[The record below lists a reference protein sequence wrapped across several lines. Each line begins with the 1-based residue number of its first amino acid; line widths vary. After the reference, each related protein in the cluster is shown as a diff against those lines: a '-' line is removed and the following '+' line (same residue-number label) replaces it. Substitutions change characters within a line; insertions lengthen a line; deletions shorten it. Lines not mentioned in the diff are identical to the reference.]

1 MNSSQSKTTYHLS
14 FTHLSENLGENIT
27 VSLVFSIT
35 QHNVAFA
42 FLVFFSYEK
51 GRDKTHTHKRGEK
64 KSKWKAALFFLKFL
78 VFISSELR

>member
-64 KSKWKAALFFLKFL
+64 KANGRLPYFFLNF
-78 VFISSELR
+78 